1 MRICPECKKK
11 LGFEEIFKS
20 LFDKNNCIKCS
31 NCSTDLTIR
40 IKGIANGISVFL
52 GIMIGIYLYRVL
64 NYTFGTLF
72 SFILTLTIV
81 WIVEILLIVLIT
93 SIIGFKKRDE

>member
-1 MRICPECKKK
+1 MRICPEK
-11 LGFEEIFKS
+11 LGFEEILKS

-40 IKGIANGISVFL
+40 ITGIANGISAFL
-52 GIMIGIYLYRVL
+52 GIMTGIYLYRVL

-72 SFILTLTIV
+72 SFILTLAIV
-81 WIVEILLIVLIT
+81 LIVEMLLMVVIT